1 MPAQEPNP
9 AVEAENLHD
18 WGVLHRLLDPDDQR
32 PWSIDE
38 LVRDRTSVGTT
49 REDTLDA
56 IRRLRGVGLIHRTA
70 DGLIFPTRAALHFD
84 QIAA

>member
-1 MPAQEPNP
+1 MPISEPNP
-9 AVEAENLHD
+9 AVEAMNVHD
-18 WGVLHRLLDPDDQR
+18 WGVLQRLLDVDDQR
-32 PWSIDE
+32 PWSVDE
-38 LVRDRTSVGTT
+38 IVRDRTDSHVS

-56 IRRLRGVGLIHRTA
+56 IRRLRGIGLIHRTA